1 MADVILEITDEGY
14 SQLLKNANFEG
25 FNLEITKV
33 EPVSG
38 TTKIGSYSATGISRR
53 NDEIVIKSTITSTA
67 QNQSFNFDKLNLVD
81 KSGVVFAVVR
91 NSDNSVL
98 DSVTP
103 FKKATINLKLRY
115 DLSKNSLIVI
125 QDLSSENIA
134 IIVHSLDESAHED
147 LFSRYMT
154 RDDIG
159 ASPDS
164 SIDTGRGLRASY
176 AAEFD
181 ARIIRAHK
189 ILTNLNY
196 QYNLVNTRVWEGQKP
211 CLFTEVN
218 HGNGL
223 RQKIVTFPSFSMAD
237 GSYIR
242 LDSFEGKTADYQ
254 SAVIRF
260 DIPTPFHALLSA
272 SAYLHPPI
280 DFNRDGQYNTYQ
292 AYIDFSEWVTS
303 VDISRSNRLE
313 VYTQFRRFKGGGDE
327 ALGATFILEGY

>member
-1 MADVILEITDEGY
+1 MADVILEITEEGY

-33 EPVSG
+33 EPING
-38 TTKIGSYSATGISRR
+38 TAKIGSYSATGISTR

-115 DLSKNSLIVI
+115 DLSKNNLIVI

-134 IIVHSLDESAHED
+134 IIVHSLDESAHEE
-147 LFSRYMT
+147 LFSQYMT
-154 RDDIG
+154 SDDIG
-159 ASPDS
+159 KKPDEPYD
-164 SIDTGRGLRASY
+164 IKRGLRASY
-176 AAEFD
+176 AAGFD
-181 ARIIRAHK
+181 ARIIEAHK

-196 QYNLVNTRVWEGQKP
+196 KYNLVNTRVWDGQKP
-211 CLFTEVN
+211 CLFTDVN

-223 RQKIVTFPSFSMAD
+223 KQKIVTFPSFSMGD
-237 GSYIR
+237 SSYVR
-242 LDSFEGKTADYQ
+242 RDSFDGRIAGYEGM
-254 SAVIRF
+254 VIRF
-260 DIPTPFHALLSA
+260 DIPIPFNNLLSA
-272 SAYLHPPI
+272 SVYLHPPM
-280 DFNRDGQYNTYQ
+280 DLNRNRQDNTHM
-292 AYIDFSEWVTS
+292 AYVDFSEWVAS
-303 VDISRSNRLE
+303 IDVSRSNGLE
-313 VYTQFRRFKGGGDE
+313 AYAQFRRFIGNGNE
-327 ALGATFILEGY
+327 ALGVTFVLEGY